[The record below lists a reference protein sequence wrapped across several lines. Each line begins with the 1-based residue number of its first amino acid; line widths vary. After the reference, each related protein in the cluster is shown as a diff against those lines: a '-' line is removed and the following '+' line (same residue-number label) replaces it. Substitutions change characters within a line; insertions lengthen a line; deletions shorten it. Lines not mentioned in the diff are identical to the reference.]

1 MLLPM
6 QRLHLCHESVQFT
19 HIGRGPGH
27 ALLFVR
33 QIVKVKLRH
42 LYAAADTDRI
52 EVVLS
57 AVAGILH
64 IQRAAALTSGSAAQ
78 LGHVHDVGSYLQVR
92 SHCAH
97 RGRLGMV
104 LGGHKL
110 QAGSFSRLLG
120 IVAHIDHDLLLG
132 CSRHAQGL
140 PCIQAAEA
148 SAHLLRGDVAVDP
161 HRCLQILIAQD
172 CLRRFQL
179 PLQQLFV
186 RMQLSADLVRDIDL
200 RPQSV
205 YGLLGHIL
213 PQHGV

>member
-1 MLLPM
+1 MSSMASIDFKSLWARSWTLPLPSPRRQGEHHGIQQDIGSPQDAVLPVIRISHLAVFRFLMLLPM

-19 HIGRGPGH
+19 HIGRSPGH
-27 ALLFVR
+27 ALPFVR

-64 IQRAAALTSGSAAQ
+64 IQRAAALNSGSAAQ

-110 QAGSFSRLLG
+110 
-120 IVAHIDHDLLLG
+120 
-132 CSRHAQGL
+132 
-140 PCIQAAEA
+140 
-148 SAHLLRGDVAVDP
+148 
-161 HRCLQILIAQD
+161 
-172 CLRRFQL
+172 
-179 PLQQLFV
+179 
-186 RMQLSADLVRDIDL
+186 
-200 RPQSV
+200 
-205 YGLLGHIL
+205 
-213 PQHGV
+213 